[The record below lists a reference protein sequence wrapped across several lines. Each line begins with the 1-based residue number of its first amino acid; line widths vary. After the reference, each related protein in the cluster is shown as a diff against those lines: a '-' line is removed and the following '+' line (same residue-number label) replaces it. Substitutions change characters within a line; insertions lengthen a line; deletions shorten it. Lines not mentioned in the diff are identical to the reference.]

1 MVKVQRIHQG
11 GVDDHLKLKS
21 SHPFTQTTNGNRL
34 TVSRACISGPRGNA
48 VLSSLAAIV
57 PSMHIPV
64 RKTLNTDHRLN
75 KKLSLSF
82 RLISELLEEH
92 AATVLASKDLPRC
105 KLARPDH
112 LKSSHAGNPSVFELT
127 SEHVGAAERRRR

>member
-1 MVKVQRIHQG
+1 M
-11 GVDDHLKLKS
+11 
-21 SHPFTQTTNGNRL
+21 
-34 TVSRACISGPRGNA
+34 
-48 VLSSLAAIV
+48 
-57 PSMHIPV
+57 
-64 RKTLNTDHRLN
+64 NTDHRLN

-105 KLARPDH
+105 KLTRPDH